1 MFNTKIAILALSAV
15 TAATTASTT
24 ESFREQSPPIRST
37 AAIPLQPVGDTVK
50 ATHAYS
56 PALHCTALK
65 PGMDIE
71 VISACAVRRVG
82 WIKL

>member
-1 MFNTKIAILALSAV
+1 MINTKIAILALSVV

-24 ESFREQSPPIRST
+24 ESFREQKPSVRST

-56 PALHCTALK
+56 PALQCATLR
-65 PGMDIE
+65 PGMDIN

>member
-1 MFNTKIAILALSAV
+1 MFNTKIAILALSAL

-24 ESFREQSPPIRST
+24 ESFREQNPAVRST

-50 ATHAYS
+50 AKHAYS
-56 PALHCTALK
+56 PALQCVTLK
-65 PGMDIE
+65 PGMDID